1 MGRSSAASI
10 QPAPRRFPGDVPNA
24 RSNAESTLSSIKR
37 VFGDTLGSK
46 TRAAQVYERLLR
58 VIAYNIVCVVDSIFR
73 VWRRCTGV

>member
-1 MGRSSAASI
+1 
-10 QPAPRRFPGDVPNA
+10 
-24 RSNAESTLSSIKR
+24 